1 MSGSRILSP
10 STCAQFG
17 AVSGGGGDT
26 TGGSAPM
33 MAGFAAAAPVSSI
46 SQPKV
51 SLSKTSIW
59 AVAVASE

>member
-1 MSGSRILSP
+1 MSGSRILWP

-17 AVSGGGGDT
+17 AVSGAVGVT

-33 MAGFAAAAPVSSI
+33 MAGFAAVAPVSSI

-59 AVAVASE
+59 AFTVASE